1 MRYIWSYL
9 NRRTQ
14 SWLYQAAAFFSYG
27 RVFRGSLHCAP
38 KPVCNL
44 LLSRI
49 EPRFFN
55 LFYLADRRGSHHLGL
70 SYAPLQ
76 FNSFSSQKEN
86 KQFLENSF
94 VWLYML
100 IIFIYVYCV
109 LYMLIYFA
117 VKDLVKHYLET
128 YFKYYN
134 QKYKR
139 LHVRFYCFNYHLFV
153 QPNNCFSGEK
163 LGKLLKC
170 SHCLIIHTDLHD
182 STGDCLLKC
191 VI

>member
-1 MRYIWSYL
+1 MPLSATISTERTMMMRYIWSYL

-14 SWLYQAAAFFSYG
+14 SWLYQAAAFSSYC

-38 KPVCNL
+38 KPVCIL

-76 FNSFSSQKEN
+76 FILFLHKKKINS
-86 KQFLENSF
+86 FLENSF

-100 IIFIYVYCV
+100 IVFIY
-109 LYMLIYFA
+109 IYICA
-117 VKDLVKHYLET
+117 YLFCCKGFGET
-128 YFKYYN
+128 
-134 QKYKR
+134 
-139 LHVRFYCFNYHLFV
+139 LFV
-153 QPNNCFSGEK
+153 NIF
-163 LGKLLKC
+163 
-170 SHCLIIHTDLHD
+170 
-182 STGDCLLKC
+182 
-191 VI
+191 

>member
-1 MRYIWSYL
+1 MFYIPLSATISTERRMMMRYIWSYL

-14 SWLYQAAAFFSYG
+14 SWLYQAAAFSSYG

-76 FNSFSSQKEN
+76 FILFLHKKKINSFR
-86 KQFLENSF
+86 KQFCVVIHVNNFYLR
-94 VWLYML
+94 LL
-100 IIFIYVYCV
+100 CIIC
-109 LYMLIYFA
+109 A
-117 VKDLVKHYLET
+117 YL
-128 YFKYYN
+128 F
-134 QKYKR
+134 
-139 LHVRFYCFNYHLFV
+139 C
-153 QPNNCFSGEK
+153 C
-163 LGKLLKC
+163 
-170 SHCLIIHTDLHD
+170 
-182 STGDCLLKC
+182 
-191 VI
+191 